1 MLSVPVKYGKLG
13 DLCHV
18 SGLAPCICICLCL
31 RKYAFIRI
39 MFLLRILLF
48 PFAVVYDIITRVR
61 NHLYDT
67 GMKPSTQFDLP
78 VIAVGNLALGGTGKT
93 PMIEYLIRLLPGR
106 IAVVSRG
113 YRRKTKGVRVAGAD
127 DNAATIGD
135 EPYQVH
141 RKFPNVTVAVGEDRA
156 YTIPIV
162 LDQVPDTSVVLLDD
176 AFQHRRVRPA
186 FSILLTEFSRPFY
199 RDFILPSGR
208 LRESRRGAARANVVV
223 VTKCPRNLSSH
234 QEEKTRKAI
243 ARYTDRPV
251 FFASIRYGHPIPFG
265 GNTSPL
271 QNKVVLVTGI
281 ANPEPA
287 LAYLSQGF
295 QVVHHLNNPD
305 HYRYTIKDLET
316 LRGLVRD
323 DVSIITTEKDMV
335 KLDALALSAPFR
347 LPLFYLPIEM
357 VFLKDGSDF
366 DEMVR
371 NVVGSGQ

>member
-1 MLSVPVKYGKLG
+1 M
-13 DLCHV
+13 
-18 SGLAPCICICLCL
+18 
-31 RKYAFIRI
+31 
-39 MFLLRILLF
+39 MFLLRIMLY

-67 GMKPSTQFDLP
+67 GIKPSTQFDLP
-78 VIAVGNLALGGTGKT
+78 VISVGNLTMGGTGKT
-93 PMIEYLIRLLPGR
+93 PMVEYLLR
-106 IAVVSRG
+106 
-113 YRRKTKGVRVAGAD
+113 VRVAGPD

-186 FSILLTEFSRPFY
+186 FSILLTEFTRPFY
-199 RDFILPSGR
+199 RDFVVPAGR
-208 LRESRRGAARANVVV
+208 LRESRRGAARADVVV
-223 VTKCPRNLSSH
+223 VTKCPRNLSAR
-234 QEEKTRKAI
+234 QEEKARKAI

-251 FFASIRYGHPIPFG
+251 FFASIRYGLPIPFG

-271 QNKVVLVTGI
+271 QSKIILVTGI

-295 QVVHHLNNPD
+295 QVVQHVNHPD
-305 HYRYTIKDLET
+305 HHRYTLQDLET

-323 DVSIITTEKDMV
+323 DISIITTEKDMV
-335 KLDALALSAPFR
+335 KLDALGLSAPFR

-366 DEMVR
+366 DAIVKS
-371 NVVGSGQ
+371 VAGV